1 MHIGFGTTRTK
12 YHLSLFALLRRI
24 MAKVKLAVT
33 VVDSTSDHL
42 ETISVIF
49 EGILHVNIW
58 GPNSSP
64 HPTL

>member
-1 MHIGFGTTRTK
+1 
-12 YHLSLFALLRRI
+12 